1 MNSGNA
7 ALTLGI
13 DSGNWRLRL
22 EGLLS
27 VKLKGQYLS
36 THINAA
42 NTVHWTYWSSPR
54 RWEKDKGCVKDKVIL
69 HFVQCLEFVQCWCHP
84 CRSHLSPFGSA
95 IHDFHDAVRIHE
107 FVCAY
112 WRYLFVCCGGEG
124 RGLKRRFSF
133 GACSLA
139 TNQPGRESWADCEQ
153 STMWRPGMQALRL
166 RMTEIFC
173 RFLQSV
179 SRGVNVRPL
188 SMSCHQCHVDFY
200 RLANVHMRWRS
211 AVWIWW
217 DCEVFMLKVHHE
229 IVVICRNNVQ

>member
-1 MNSGNA
+1 MLRWLLE
-7 ALTLGI
+7 LTVA
-13 DSGNWRLRL
+13 NWRLRL

-95 IHDFHDAVRIHE
+95 IHDFHHAVRIHE

-112 WRYLFVCCGGEG
+112 LRYLFVCCGGVG
-124 RGLKRRFSF
+124 TGLKRLGQVQLRWLFV
-133 GACSLA
+133 
-139 TNQPGRESWADCEQ
+139 TDQPARQRVLS
-153 STMWRPGMQALRL
+153 RL
-166 RMTEIFC
+166 RTEYNVEARHASFETEKDWDL
-173 RFLQSV
+173 LQSV
-179 SRGVNVRPL
+179 SRWVNDRPL
-188 SMSCHQCHVDFY
+188 STSCHQCHVDFY

-229 IVVICRNNVQ
+229 IVVICHMSQ